1 MERAAL
7 GVEGGDDDEG
17 VEGED
22 HEGVDEHAD
31 HGDDAL
37 LVGILD
43 VGLRVG
49 VRRGAHTGLIGEQAA
64 LRALGE
70 RDLQRRAEAAADDG
84 LRSEGI
90 PEDHAEG
97 RGDVLDA
104 GDEDDQSAGQENS
117 RHDGHDLL
125 GHGGEALHAA
135 EEDEAADGDEHH
147 ADDPRRHVEGV
158 GEGLADGVGLH
169 HAAEE
174 AERQN
179 DGDGEE
185 AREELAEAALEGGGD
200 IVNRAAED
208 VAVLIHGARFLRER
222 GFRVDGRHAEEGD
235 DPHPEDGAGAAGEDR
250 AGRADDIAGADLR
263 RNGGGE
269 RLEGAHAALLLS
281 AAETEAA
288 EHAVPALLE
297 VTDLHEAGLDGVPQ
311 TNGDEQRDQNVVG
324 QVAVDL
330 LHNGEKCFS
339 HGKFPPKNIVPRFSS
354 SSRFADKAKNRAA
367 EEIDSPDPS
376 SHP

>member
-1 MERAAL
+1 MRA
-7 GVEGGDDDEG
+7 GDIG
-17 VEGED
+17 QRMRMWG
-22 HEGVDEHAD
+22 
-31 HGDDAL
+31 
-37 LVGILD
+37 
-43 VGLRVG
+43 RT
-49 VRRGAHTGLIGEQAA
+49 HTGLVREETA
-64 LRALGE
+64 LRTLADRG
-70 RDLQRRAEAAADDG
+70 LQGITEAAADDSLRLEGVAENHREG
-84 LRSEGI
+84 LRQI
-90 PEDHAEG
+90 P
-97 RGDVLDA
+97 DA
-104 GDEDDQSAGQENS
+104 QHEHREAADQEHERHH
-117 RHDGHDLL
+117 RHDLF
-125 GHGGEALHAA
+125 GHGRESLDVA
-135 EEDEAADGDEHH
+135 EEDGTAEDHEGN
-147 ADDPRRHVEGV
+147 ADDPRRHTEGSTDRR
-158 GEGLADGVGLH
+158 ADGVGLH

-185 AREELAEAALEGGGD
+185 ARKELAEAALEGGGD

-250 AGRADDIAGADLR
+250 AGGAHDVAGAHLR
-263 RNGGGE
+263 GNGGGQ

-297 VTDLHEAGLDGVPQ
+297 VTDLHKAGLDGVPQ

-330 LHNGEKCFS
+330 LHSLCRQSKKQG
-339 HGKFPPKNIVPRFSS
+339 R
-354 SSRFADKAKNRAA
+354 RRNRQ
-367 EEIDSPDPS
+367 P
-376 SHP
+376 